1 MGQNQVFWHIKNSLS
16 NEQGSERSEQ
26 SEQASEA
33 SSPEQANK
41 WAVRANERTAERV
54 AKYLRLDSC
63 LFETTV
69 QCSTFAQKRLSQINQ
84 NGNYLMHQQ
93 CAPFPRALSEGVGRI
108 IGIELKYKNTHA
120 ERLCCNLRTNQ
131 ESALADYWAVII
143 GQLVLVHLQAI

>member
-1 MGQNQVFWHIKNSLS
+1 MSAA
-16 NEQGSERSEQ
+16 ER
-26 SEQASEA
+26 ASKA
-33 SSPEQANK
+33 SSVEPANEK
-41 WAVRANERTAERV
+41 AVRVNERTDERV

-69 QCSTFAQKRLSQINQ
+69 QCSTFTQKRLSQINQ

-120 ERLCCNLRTNQ
+120 GRLCCNLRTNQ
-131 ESALADYWAVII
+131 ESALADY
-143 GQLVLVHLQAI
+143 